1 MILESSAS
9 LAPGDI
15 VTRCRL
21 ILAEASD
28 QSDKVRLLKNISRN
42 MSAERIRFSDM
53 LDLISACGELEAKI
67 QSTEYKTKNSQV
79 NWTTL
84 TKGIIPGTLWCGV
97 DDIAGDYHRL
107 GTLWRVDKCCRAHD
121 FCPVKVKPFKAKYKV
136 FNFAPYT
143 KSHCDCDEIFY
154 NCLKRVNS
162 SKADTFGDVFF
173 NVLGIK
179 CIEERLGKS
188 CYKNTDV
195 KTCAVLKMCLLRV
208 QVQDSM

>member
-1 MILESSAS
+1 M
-9 LAPGDI
+9 
-15 VTRCRL
+15 
-21 ILAEASD
+21 
-28 QSDKVRLLKNISRN
+28 
-42 MSAERIRFSDM
+42 ERISFSDM
-53 LDLISACGELEAKI
+53 LDLISVCGELEAKI
-67 QSTEYKTKNSQV
+67 QSTEYKTKNTQV

-97 DDIAGDYHRL
+97 DDIAGDYYRL

-154 NCLKRVNS
+154 DCLKQVNS
-162 SKADTFGDVFF
+162 SKADAVGDVFF

-188 CYKNTDV
+188 CNKNTNFKTRAENESSQTPGQGFDV
-195 KTCAVLKMCLLRV
+195 KINNGPSPPENCKHLRLFV
-208 QVQDSM
+208 INAKRKY